1 MQTLTDV
8 VSLLS
13 NFEILDQST
22 EPFFIKNDKG
32 LFCYCNDTFSQK
44 IGISKNKIVGSTV
57 FDLFPVANAR
67 VYADADI
74 ELFSTASRKQE
85 YSGPIALPGS
95 SAKYVTFKKNIIFS
109 NDGAAVGY
117 LGTFQ
122 LSHESVN
129 VANRTSNKLSPKEI
143 TVLNYIAQGFSAKK
157 ISKTLVISNH
167 TVASHIKSIYS
178 KLNVH
183 SKTEAV
189 YKALIQIQS

>member
-1 MQTLTDV
+1 MQTLMDV

-22 EPFFIKNDKG
+22 DPFFIINDKG

-44 IGISKNKIVGSTV
+44 IGISKSKILGSTV
-57 FDLFPVANAR
+57 FDLFSVKNSR

-74 ELFSTASRKQE
+74 ERFLTTSRTTE
-85 YSGPIALPGS
+85 YSGPIALPAS
-95 SAKYVTFKKNIIFS
+95 NAKSVTFKKNIIFS
-109 NDGAAVGY
+109 NDGTAVGY

-122 LSHESVN
+122 PNQEKVN
-129 VANRTSNKLSPKEI
+129 VSNHMINKLTPKEI
-143 TVLNYIAQGFSAKK
+143 TVLNYIAQGFCSKK
-157 ISKTLVISNH
+157 ISEALVISNH

-189 YKALIQIQS
+189 YKALIQIQC

>member
-1 MQTLTDV
+1 MQNLTDV

-13 NFEILDQST
+13 TFEILDQST
-22 EPFFIKNDKG
+22 EPYFIKNEKG
-32 LFCYCNDTFSQK
+32 LFCYCNDTFSKK
-44 IGISKNKIVGSTV
+44 IGINKNKILGSTV

-67 VYADADI
+67 VYADADV
-74 ELFSTASRKQE
+74 ELFSTTSRNQE
-85 YSGPIALPGS
+85 YAGPIALPGS
-95 SAKYVTFKKNIIFS
+95 SAKSVTFKKNIIFS
-109 NDGAAVGY
+109 KEGAAVGY

-122 LSHESVN
+122 LSQEKVN
-129 VANRTSNKLSPKEI
+129 VANHTSNKLSPKEI

-157 ISKTLVISNH
+157 ISKALAISNH

-189 YKALIQIQS
+189 YKALIQIQC